1 MLNYYS
7 WWVVGGWEKNEI
19 NAILNSSWSWSLSCA
34 ELSLAIKAVLS
45 STWLALNWNWAW
57 QNENLLYTWIVNSIL
72 SLYWDSSIITWTSA
86 WGLMDMVAVM
96 VKLLA
101 VTTKLLLLYLK
112 FCLLNQGWDS
122 KYIVLK
128 RSENMVENPLF
139 LPELIRVLMS
149 GETNS

>member
-1 MLNYYS
+1 
-7 WWVVGGWEKNEI
+7 
-19 NAILNSSWSWSLSCA
+19 
-34 ELSLAIKAVLS
+34 
-45 STWLALNWNWAW
+45 
-57 QNENLLYTWIVNSIL
+57 
-72 SLYWDSSIITWTSA
+72 
-86 WGLMDMVAVM
+86 MDIVAVM